1 MLSDITPVGGG
12 KKFGDLWGGEV
23 VLGGPL
29 VYKSDVMRRVLAL
42 TTTSSR
48 DADLCVMSREDSSST
63 D

>member
-1 MLSDITPVGGG
+1 MLSDIKPVGGG
-12 KKFGDLWGGEV
+12 KKFGDLGGGEV